1 MYKRQEL
8 GNSFLDICNLES
20 AKIAFEKAKSFDPAS
35 IKVHMGLEKCEIFR
49 PISEKDLVPYDAERA
64 IKMLNVI
71 LKENPNAK
79 HAYLFLAKLYH
90 KIDPKIALTYYEKV
104 ISLNPK
110 SDADSLPYNGLEYI
124 YESEKKYEHAF
135 MWMKEAENL
144 CGWDPLV
151 TNNLAYQYLMKGR
164 YEELLNT
171 LSAF

>member
-1 MYKRQEL
+1 MANYYLEL

-49 PISEKDLVPYDAERA
+49 PISEKDLVPYDAE
-64 IKMLNVI
+64 
-71 LKENPNAK
+71 
-79 HAYLFLAKLYH
+79 
-90 KIDPKIALTYYEKV
+90 V

>member
-1 MYKRQEL
+1 MANYYLEL

-90 KIDPKIALTYYEKV
+90 KIDPKIAFTYYEKV

-135 MWMKEAENL
+135 MWMKEA
-144 CGWDPLV
+144 
-151 TNNLAYQYLMKGR
+151 
-164 YEELLNT
+164 
-171 LSAF
+171 